1 MADAELG
8 KYVASNLSF
17 PWLLGSRKGEA
28 RLHKF
33 VGVIGVLLVSQETD
47 PDMVDLE
54 VVLAVTWL
62 ELESGRWNQ
71 QVWL

>member
-17 PWLLGSRKGEA
+17 PRLLGSRKGEG

-47 PDMVDLE
+47 PDEEDMIDLE
-54 VVLAVTWL
+54 VVLALKWL
-62 ELESGRWNQ
+62 ELESGRWN
-71 QVWL
+71 